1 MNRCRRM
8 MTVALLTVSLLAVGR
23 VIVRA
28 GAAEPID
35 VD

>member
-1 MNRCRRM
+1 MNRCRRVL
-8 MTVALLTVSLLAVGR
+8 TVALLAVSLLAVGR
-23 VIVRA
+23 VTVRA